1 VSTLN
6 LINLPYRNCVAS
18 TETTVLLQE
27 WAIIV
32 IVALGL
38 IILVVIAVLIA
49 AIACTCLRR
58 ANVGQLDIADRQ
70 AQHKSE
76 EAIPNFEENENI
88 QSKDDEETDTAVQEY
103 FEPETDTYDGDNTN
117 GLFVLF
123 I

>member
-1 VSTLN
+1 MNYSIFIL
-6 LINLPYRNCVAS
+6 LAS

-58 ANVGQLDIADRQ
+58 A
-70 AQHKSE
+70 K
-76 EAIPNFEENENI
+76 
-88 QSKDDEETDTAVQEY
+88 
-103 FEPETDTYDGDNTN
+103 
-117 GLFVLF
+117 
-123 I
+123 

>member
-1 VSTLN
+1 VFCGSNFEGPCQKCTGVIYQGQCFDVCPQGTNTQVSTLN

-58 ANVGQLDIADRQ
+58 A
-70 AQHKSE
+70 K
-76 EAIPNFEENENI
+76 
-88 QSKDDEETDTAVQEY
+88 
-103 FEPETDTYDGDNTN
+103 
-117 GLFVLF
+117 
-123 I
+123 